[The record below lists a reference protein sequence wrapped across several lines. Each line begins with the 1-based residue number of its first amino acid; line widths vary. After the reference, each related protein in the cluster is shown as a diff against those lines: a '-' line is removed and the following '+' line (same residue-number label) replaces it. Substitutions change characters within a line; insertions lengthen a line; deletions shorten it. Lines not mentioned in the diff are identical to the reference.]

1 MSSMPDVARTRRAPP
16 DRGQGDAWRERFKF
30 NMDWITRPLFGFLL
44 AGIAVGATILGGL
57 AFVVFLSL
65 GCAAAIRE
73 WHRLFAKRDFLLPT
87 AITVLTMVAALWW
100 QLYFAPAGGPAAH
113 LGVVAILLIGCLCN
127 LLVGAWR
134 REAPLAHAAG
144 PLYIALPAL
153 SLLIL
158 RQSPEHPVWLV
169 LMVFLAVWATDT
181 GALFSGNLIGGPKLA
196 PTLSP
201 NKTWAGFFGGT
212 ACAAVITGAVA
223 AALKTDIPVAAM
235 FGVALA
241 LAGHAGDLFESMIK
255 RRVGRKDSGG
265 LIPGHGG
272 VLDRIDSILFAAP
285 AAAVLVLVFALDP
298 LAGYRP

>member
-1 MSSMPDVARTRRAPP
+1 MSGMPDVARTRAAAP
-16 DRGQGDAWRERFKF
+16 DRAQGGAWRERFRL
-30 NMDWITRPLFGFLL
+30 NMDWITRPLFGVLL
-44 AGIAVGATILGGL
+44 AGIAIGATVLGGL

-73 WHRLFAKRDFLLPT
+73 WHRLFARRDFLLPA
-87 AITVLTMVAALWW
+87 AITVLTMVTALSW
-100 QLYFAPAGGPAAH
+100 QLYFAPAQGPAAR
-113 LGVVAILLIGCLCN
+113 LAVVAILLIGCLGN
-127 LLVGAWR
+127 LVVGALR
-134 REAPLAHAAG
+134 REAPFAHAAG
-144 PLYIALPAL
+144 PLYIALPAV
-153 SLLIL
+153 SLLML

-196 PTLSP
+196 PSLSP
-201 NKTWAGFFGGT
+201 NKTWAGFFGGI
-212 ACAAVITGAVA
+212 ACAAVVTGAVA
-223 AALKTDIPVAAM
+223 AVLRTNVPAAAM

-241 LAGHAGDLFESMIK
+241 LAGHAGDLFESTIK

>member
-1 MSSMPDVARTRRAPP
+1 MSSMPDVARTRAAAPH
-16 DRGQGDAWRERFKF
+16 RGQSDGWRERFRF

-44 AGIAVGATILGGL
+44 AGIAIGATVLGGL
-57 AFVVFLSL
+57 AFVVFISL

-73 WHRLFAKRDFLLPT
+73 WHRLFAKRDFLLPA
-87 AITVLTMVAALWW
+87 AITVVTMVAALSW
-100 QLYFAPAGGPAAH
+100 QLYFAPSGGPAARFAPA
-113 LGVVAILLIGCLCN
+113 AILLVGCLCN
-127 LLVGAWR
+127 LLVGISR
-134 REAPLAHAAG
+134 REAPFAHAAA

-153 SLLIL
+153 SLLML

-201 NKTWAGFFGGT
+201 NKTWAGFVGGV
-212 ACAAVITGAVA
+212 ACAALITGAVA
-223 AALKTDIPVAAM
+223 AVLKTNVAAAAL

-255 RRVGRKDSGG
+255 RRTGRKDSGG

-272 VLDRIDSILFAAP
+272 VLDRIDSILFASP
-285 AAAVLVLVFALDP
+285 AAALLVLVLALDP
-298 LAGYRP
+298 LAGHRP